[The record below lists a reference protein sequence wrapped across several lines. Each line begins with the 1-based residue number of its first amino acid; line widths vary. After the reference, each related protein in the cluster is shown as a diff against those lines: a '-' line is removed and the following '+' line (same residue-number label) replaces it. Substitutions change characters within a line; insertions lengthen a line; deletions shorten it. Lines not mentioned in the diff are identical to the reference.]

1 MSDVAIVSTL
11 LAYAAVLLVAL
22 LGLFAAGWV
31 SGYGAG
37 HARGRRAA
45 ARRTTQTQQ
54 QEEGS
59 DV

>member
-1 MSDVAIVSTL
+1 MTELAIVATL

-37 HARGRRAA
+37 HTRGRKSVV
-45 ARRTTQTQQ
+45 RRSEETT
-54 QEEGS
+54 EEGS